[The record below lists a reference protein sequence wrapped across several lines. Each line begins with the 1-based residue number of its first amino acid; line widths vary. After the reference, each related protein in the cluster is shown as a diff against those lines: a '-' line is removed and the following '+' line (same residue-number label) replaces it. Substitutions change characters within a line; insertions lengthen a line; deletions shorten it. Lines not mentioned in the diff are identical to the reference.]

1 MKDEPAPPKSKPSS
15 PVTITDSIA
24 RKKVL
29 LMKRFLLL
37 HGSKS
42 SPNHLRE
49 VSFAPEQVSGRD
61 VGGEDDFVDDVDDTV
76 LSLHVGLLND
86 GTLHTD
92 RFAVNGQSDG
102 VLFIQRHEQL
112 AESGSFKSRNTPE
125 GNGAIYL
132 PHYL

>member
-1 MKDEPAPPKSKPSS
+1 
-15 PVTITDSIA
+15 
-24 RKKVL
+24 
-29 LMKRFLLL
+29 MKRVLLL

-92 RFAVNGQSDG
+92 RLAVNGQSDG
-102 VLFIQRHEQL
+102 VFFIQRHEQL